1 MMKLILLSGGKN
13 VPWTNA
19 RREIITKLMGVDLF
33 PTGNQV
39 VKPTP
44 LGQVVHRT
52 VGTQTGTDES
62 LEPVNNHSTMQTIP
76 PKPENNQSTTYVVP
90 RGKKID
96 RLQNLQ
102 SPIGSSFCVMQKETT
117 STLKL

>member
-19 RREIITKLMGVDLF
+19 RREITTKLMSVDLF

-44 LGQVVHRT
+44 LRQVVHKT
-52 VGTQTGTDES
+52 KCTQTGTDES
-62 LEPVNNHSTMQTIP
+62 LEPVNNHSTLQTIP
-76 PKPENNQSTTYVVP
+76 PKPENNQSTYVVP
-90 RGKKID
+90 RGKK
-96 RLQNLQ
+96 
-102 SPIGSSFCVMQKETT
+102 
-117 STLKL
+117 